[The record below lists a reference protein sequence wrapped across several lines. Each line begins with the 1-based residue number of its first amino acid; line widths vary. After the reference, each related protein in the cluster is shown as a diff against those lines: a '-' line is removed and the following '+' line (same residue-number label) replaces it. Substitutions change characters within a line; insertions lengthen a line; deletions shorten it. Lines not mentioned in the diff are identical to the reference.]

1 MKPKTF
7 TYNQMIQFF
16 TENKLPLTN
25 QQIHL
30 IGTKVRE
37 EMQKLEDYRAKK
49 KAKADKK
56 FLDRGKKRDE
66 KINP

>member
-37 EMQKLEDYRAKK
+37 EMKKLEDYRAKK

-56 FLDRGKKRDE
+56 FLDRAR
-66 KINP
+66 